1 VSVII
6 NLILKILSFIIV
18 YVIKQRLFKQKI
30 KIQHIVY
37 ILILTLWTRP
47 VLQQSLERQELA
59 PFLDELIDYLIMIF
73 ITLF

>member
-1 VSVII
+1 MFFF
-6 NLILKILSFIIV
+6 KILSFIIV

-30 KIQHIVY
+30 RIQHIVY

-59 PFLDELIDYLIMIF
+59 PFLDKVIDYIMMLLIIF
-73 ITLF
+73 I